1 VPQRAVADCEQHW
14 LISREVPHPRY
25 RVGVARYR
33 LTIAY
38 DGTGFHGWQ
47 RQYVPPTYSPSVIEE
62 DVFLPQLGTDVQ
74 GDVEPET
81 GGEMVDSEDSGLTAT
96 DAARPEL
103 RTVQSVLQRA
113 VREVVREPV
122 IVSGA
127 SRTDAGV
134 HARGQTAS
142 FTASDV
148 RRGATDD
155 RLMQAINARLTP
167 DVMVTAA
174 QRVHDD
180 FNVISDCVRKWYR
193 YTLHTSRER
202 PLWDRRYVHHVYAPL
217 DEHLMQAGAD
227 RLVGEHDFA
236 AFAAAG
242 HGRETTVR
250 TVYACRATRVGQ
262 RINIDIIGNGFLW
275 NMVRIIAGTLID
287 VGRGRK
293 PPEDVT
299 RAIQEKD
306 RRLTGQTMPGRGLCL
321 MKGWYPGDD
330 MSGADGGVFDA

>member
-1 VPQRAVADCEQHW
+1 M
-14 LISREVPHPRY
+14 
-25 RVGVARYR
+25 GVARYR

-47 RQYVPPTYSPSVIEE
+47 RQYVPPTYSASVIEE
-62 DVFLPQLGTDVQ
+62 DVVIPQLGSDVQ
-74 GDVEPET
+74 GDVEPDD
-81 GGEMVDSEDSGLTAT
+81 GGRPVDIEDWQDSGVAGNEP
-96 DAARPEL
+96 ARAEL

-167 DVMVTAA
+167 DVMVVSA

-193 YTLHTSRER
+193 YSLHTTRER

-217 DEHLMQAGAD
+217 EVDRMQAAAD
-227 RLVGEHDFA
+227 LLVGEHDFA

-242 HGRETTVR
+242 HGRETTIR
-250 TVYACRATRVGQ
+250 TVYACQVQRREQRV
-262 RINIDIIGNGFLW
+262 NIDIIGNGFLW
-275 NMVRIIAGTLID
+275 NMVRIVAGTLIE

-293 PPEDVT
+293 TLDVVA
-299 RAIQEKD
+299 RALREND

-330 MSGADGGVFDA
+330 MSDADGGAFIA

>member
-1 VPQRAVADCEQHW
+1 M
-14 LISREVPHPRY
+14 
-25 RVGVARYR
+25 ARYR

-47 RQYVPPTYSPSVIEE
+47 RQYVPPTYTASVIDE
-62 DVFLPQLGTDVQ
+62 DVFIPQLGTDVQ
-74 GDVEPET
+74 GDVESDV
-81 GGEMVDSEDSGLTAT
+81 GGRPVDIEDGEISGVAGNEPP
-96 DAARPEL
+96 RPEL

-142 FTASDV
+142 FTASDA

-217 DEHLMQAGAD
+217 DVDRMQAAASL
-227 RLVGEHDFA
+227 LVGEHDFA

-242 HGRETTVR
+242 HGRETTIR
-250 TVYACRATRVGQ
+250 TVYACRARQCGP

-275 NMVRIIAGTLID
+275 NMVRIVAGTLIE

-293 PPEDVT
+293 TLEVVA
-299 RAIQEKD
+299 RALQEKD
-306 RRLTGQTMPGRGLCL
+306 RRLAGQTMPGRGLCL

-330 MSGADGGVFDA
+330 MTGADGGAFDA